1 MSKSYRYF
9 ALLIVIFCWSAGSFS
24 ASVVQESKIS
34 PYMLFSYLKN
44 SESRQVLQV
53 KMTNITQTGEVPL
66 PGLPIKF
73 FNSETLL
80 GEATTDVT
88 GSAIY
93 TIDNSVKLF
102 VAEDG
107 TWPFSATFDG
117 DTLVD
122 AAYSELSIT
131 DVNLGM
137 TLIEEEGTRRVILT
151 ASMPTADGV
160 IPVAGDEVGVYVPRM
175 FSLLPVGTGVLDEN
189 GTIQIAFPNDVPGDS
204 LGNLTVIGRFNEHYL
219 YGNVEKREVRAWGT
233 PVVKAPPVYRSL
245 WSTLAPKWMIVTL
258 AIMLLGV
265 WSHYMLVIIN
275 LIRIKREGLKTEKK

>member
-1 MSKSYRYF
+1 MSKSYRYS
-9 ALLIVIFCWSAGSFS
+9 ALLILVFCWSAGSYS
-24 ASVVQESKIS
+24 TSLVQESKIS

-44 SESRQVLQV
+44 SDSRQVLQV

-93 TIDNSVKLF
+93 MIDSSVKLS

-107 TWPFSATFDG
+107 TWLFGATFDG

-137 TLIEEEGTRRVILT
+137 TLVEEEGKRSVILT

-189 GTIQIAFPNDVPGDS
+189 GTIQISFPNDVPGDS

-233 PVVKAPPVYRSL
+233 PVVKAPPIYRSL

-275 LIRIKREGLKTEKK
+275 IIRIKKEGLKAEKK

>member
-1 MSKSYRYF
+1 
-9 ALLIVIFCWSAGSFS
+9 
-24 ASVVQESKIS
+24 
-34 PYMLFSYLKN
+34 MLFSYLKN

-137 TLIEEEGTRRVILT
+137 TLVDEEGKRSVILT